1 MTAMKE
7 RVHVV
12 LAAGGA
18 GSRMGAGQNKIFL
31 EAGGKSILLRSMQ
44 LFEGIIDRMVIV
56 CRPEDEHDH
65 LRKERPEFLGPGLR
79 RRRLYHDDHRDAH
92 RRGCHQRKILH
103 PAQALRTVR

>member
-56 CRPEDEHDH
+56 CRPEWGIGEIAK
-65 LRKERPEFLGPGLR
+65 LAEGNPVSIRSS
-79 RRRLYHDDHRDAH
+79 
-92 RRGCHQRKILH
+92 
-103 PAQALRTVR
+103 TV

>member
-7 RVHVV
+7 RVHVI

-56 CRPEDEHDH
+56 CRPEDEQQI
-65 LRKERPEFLGPGLR
+65 RRIEKMKSGLCLSTEGDSSG
-79 RRRLYHDDHRDAH
+79 RLAIWD
-92 RRGCHQRKILH
+92 GILSQMEEMEQRAGIK
-103 PAQALRTVR
+103 

>member
-56 CRPEDEHDH
+56 CRPEDEQQI
-65 LRKERPEFLGPGLR
+65 R
-79 RRRLYHDDHRDAH
+79 RIVSMS
-92 RRGCHQRKILH
+92 G
-103 PAQALRTVR
+103 VS